1 MDHTLFQQQ
10 DTRLYRREMMT
21 EKIKLS
27 DRIKHFFSTLFET
40 IDVFVRRTL
49 RSIERSKPYQ
59 MVIKAIGTVFF
70 YLFWPLNW
78 VIKKTYGN
86 LSFRKQKVVWA
97 FIFLL
102 PVLTGFLILFAYP
115 LVMSLIYSFSEV
127 SVNPQGG
134 GLIITFGGYMEN
146 DVFIQDFFFQYK
158 EALLVN
164 PNYPVELVNTI
175 QTTVVN
181 LVVITI
187 FSLLLAVML
196 NGNFRGRGFVR
207 AVFFLPVIFNSEA
220 IDMAVSAAGG
230 VDAVLN
236 SMGTGALSALF
247 DLRQF
252 LLGANIPAGVITF
265 LTGIT
270 SAIYRTISYSG
281 VQILIFLAAIQSVP
295 VHLYEAAKIE
305 GATGYE
311 SFWKITLPM
320 VSPIILT
327 VVVFTVVDSF
337 LRSSITPIITRMYNL
352 QNYGLNAAMS
362 WIYLAASIGIL
373 AIVIGVLSK
382 VVFYY
387 DERS

>member
-1 MDHTLFQQQ
+1 
-10 DTRLYRREMMT
+10 MT

-27 DRIKHFFSTLFET
+27 DRIKHFFNTLLEN
-40 IDVFVRRTL
+40 IGVFVRSTL
-49 RSIERSKPYQ
+49 RKIERSKVY
-59 MVIKAIGTVFF
+59 VSITKAIGLVFY

-78 VIKKTYGN
+78 VIRHTYGN

-102 PVLTGFLILFAYP
+102 PVLAGFLLLFAYP

-134 GLIITFGGYMEN
+134 GLIITFGGYMKDGEM
-146 DVFIQDFFFQYK
+146 VKDFFFQYK
-158 EALLVN
+158 QALLVN

-175 QTTVVN
+175 QTTVIN
-181 LVVITI
+181 LAVITI

-196 NGNFRGRGFVR
+196 NGNFKGRGFVR

-220 IDMAVSAAGG
+220 IDMAVSAAGA

-236 SMGTGALSALF
+236 SMGTGALSSIF

-252 LLGANIPAGVITF
+252 LIGANIPAGVVTF
-265 LTGIT
+265 LTSIT

-295 VHLYEAAKIE
+295 IHLYEAAKIE

-362 WIYLAASIGIL
+362 WIYLAASIAIL
-373 AIVIGVLSK
+373 GVVIGILSK

-387 DERS
+387 DEKS

>member
-1 MDHTLFQQQ
+1 MFVRMIDA
-10 DTRLYRREMMT
+10 
-21 EKIKLS
+21 
-27 DRIKHFFSTLFET
+27 
-40 IDVFVRRTL
+40 IDVGIRILLRKITRTKVYNA
-49 RSIERSKPYQ
+49 ISKTLSQ
-59 MVIKAIGTVFF
+59 IFF
-70 YLFWPLNW
+70 YLLWPINW
-78 VIKKTYGN
+78 LVKRTYGN
-86 LSFRKQKVVWA
+86 LSFRSQKVVWS
-97 FIFLL
+97 FIFLT
-102 PVLTGFLILFAYP
+102 PVLTGFLLLFAYP
-115 LVMSLIYSFSEV
+115 LVMSLIYSFSDV
-127 SVNPQGG
+127 SINPDGG
-134 GLIITFGGYMEN
+134 GLIIVFGGYMEN
-146 DVFIQDFFFQYK
+146 GVKVSDFFFQYK

-175 QTTVVN
+175 QTSVIN
-181 LVVITI
+181 LLVITI
-187 FSLLLAVML
+187 FSLLIAVML
-196 NGNFRGRGFVR
+196 NGNFKGRGFVR

-220 IDMAVSAAGG
+220 IDMAVSAAGA

-236 SMGTGALSALF
+236 SMGSGALSAVF

-252 LLGANIPAGVITF
+252 LIGANIPQGVVEF

-295 VHLYEAAKIE
+295 IHLYEAAKIE

-320 VSPIILT
+320 VSPMILT
-327 VVVFTVVDSF
+327 VVVFTVIDSF
-337 LRSSITPIITRMYNL
+337 LRSSVTPIITRMYNL

-362 WIYLAASIGIL
+362 WIYLASSILILGISVGL
-373 AIVIGVLSK
+373 LSK

>member
-1 MDHTLFQQQ
+1 MI
-10 DTRLYRREMMT
+10 
-21 EKIKLS
+21 EKVKLS
-27 DRIKHFFSTLFET
+27 DRIKNFFAQIFEEMDMFFRST
-40 IDVFVRRTL
+40 IRK
-49 RSIERSKPYQ
+49 IEQSRAYEAVSK
-59 MVIKAIGTVFF
+59 VVGKFFF
-70 YLFWPLNW
+70 YLLWPIAW
-78 VIKKTYGN
+78 VVKKTYGN
-86 LSFRKQKVVWA
+86 LSFKKQKVVWS

-102 PVLTGFLILFAYP
+102 PVLTGFLVLFAYP

-127 SVNPQGG
+127 SINPDGG
-134 GLIITFGGYMEN
+134 GLIITFGGYMQEGMK
-146 DVFIQDFFFQYK
+146 ISDFFFQYK
-158 EALLVN
+158 TALLVN

-196 NGNFRGRGFVR
+196 NGDFKGRGFVR

-220 IDMAVSAAGG
+220 IDMAVSAAGA
-230 VDAVLN
+230 VDSVLN
-236 SMGTGALSALF
+236 SMGSGALSSIF

-252 LLGANIPAGVITF
+252 LVGANVPQGVVTF
-265 LTGIT
+265 LTSIT

-320 VSPIILT
+320 VSPMILT
-327 VVVFTVVDSF
+327 VVVFTVIDSF

-362 WIYLAASIGIL
+362 WIYLAASIMIL
-373 AIVIGVLSK
+373 GIVIGILSK

-387 DERS
+387 DEKS

>member
-1 MDHTLFQQQ
+1 
-10 DTRLYRREMMT
+10 
-21 EKIKLS
+21 
-27 DRIKHFFSTLFET
+27 
-40 IDVFVRRTL
+40 
-49 RSIERSKPYQ
+49 
-59 MVIKAIGTVFF
+59 
-70 YLFWPLNW
+70 
-78 VIKKTYGN
+78 
-86 LSFRKQKVVWA
+86 
-97 FIFLL
+97 
-102 PVLTGFLILFAYP
+102 
-115 LVMSLIYSFSEV
+115 
-127 SVNPQGG
+127 
-134 GLIITFGGYMEN
+134 
-146 DVFIQDFFFQYK
+146 
-158 EALLVN
+158 
-164 PNYPVELVNTI
+164 
-175 QTTVVN
+175 
-181 LVVITI
+181 
-187 FSLLLAVML
+187 
-196 NGNFRGRGFVR
+196 
-207 AVFFLPVIFNSEA
+207 
-220 IDMAVSAAGG
+220 MAVSAAGG